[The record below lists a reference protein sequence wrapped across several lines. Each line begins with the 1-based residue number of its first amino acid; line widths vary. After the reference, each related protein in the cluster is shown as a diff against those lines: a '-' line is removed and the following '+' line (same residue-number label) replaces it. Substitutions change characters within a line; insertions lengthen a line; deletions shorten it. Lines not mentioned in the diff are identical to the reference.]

1 MKSAL
6 IKGLIAL
13 IVVLAA
19 WGIYKIASSEKAKEP
34 PKKPNPMVSVVPAET
49 GEISELID
57 LTGSVEPTRLAKLA
71 SPAEGPILNSRV
83 REGDVVKQGFK
94 VLSIGRKKATE
105 ALLISARQDLESE
118 KEELAR
124 IEQLVESGAIP
135 KDQLD
140 TAKARY
146 SRMVAQLAR
155 VKENSEDYDVE
166 APWDGIISKVLVND
180 GNYVAARTV
189 LVEMFDPKSLVVRMA
204 VPEAQ
209 SQEIK
214 PDMDVSVKLDAYHGK
229 SFRGKISRIYPDLD
243 RRMRTRIAEVEI
255 KDDVALDPGMFAR
268 LDLKLRTEKDRI
280 VVPAQAVIV
289 TPTGL
294 RVAFIIEDGKAVQRK
309 IKTGLESEGKIQILS
324 GINPGEQIVIAGNEK
339 LKDGMA
345 VRVQGKTKPDQ
356 KTQETPQAAPAP
368 GAAK

>member
-1 MKSAL
+1 
-6 IKGLIAL
+6 
-13 IVVLAA
+13 
-19 WGIYKIASSEKAKEP
+19 
-34 PKKPNPMVSVVPAET
+34 
-49 GEISELID
+49 
-57 LTGSVEPTRLAKLA
+57 
-71 SPAEGPILNSRV
+71 
-83 REGDVVKQGFK
+83 
-94 VLSIGRKKATE
+94 
-105 ALLISARQDLESE
+105 
-118 KEELAR
+118 
-124 IEQLVESGAIP
+124 
-135 KDQLD
+135 
-140 TAKARY
+140 
-146 SRMVAQLAR
+146 
-155 VKENSEDYDVE
+155 
-166 APWDGIISKVLVND
+166 
-180 GNYVAARTV
+180 
-189 LVEMFDPKSLVVRMA
+189 
-204 VPEAQ
+204 
-209 SQEIK
+209 
-214 PDMDVSVKLDAYHGK
+214 MDVSVKLDAYHGK

-268 LDLKLRTEKDRI
+268 LDLKLRTEKENV
-280 VVPAQAVIV
+280 VVPSQAVIV